1 MDFQT
6 YLEKEK
12 EKLLTVLG
20 RNQPNRPRPTQNSGA
35 PATAR
40 VDCAKASDH
49 SNNCEAL
56 THTIHMS
63 HLHSHQSPSSWFYLC
78 PRDPRRRR
86 VEHQTAA
93 IGAHR
98 RQPSFEATSTP
109 ATSLGITNPHPTT
122 NRIIMAYGLRYSVH
136 GGLRGSL
143 GLVPMPRRGRT
154 QLIGMTGTKDSLG
167 ARNGSG
173 MGRTKNREGGPR
185 RGGGPRNILAS
196 KGCFSEIKAVTL
208 N

>member
-56 THTIHMS
+56 TDTIHMS

-78 PRDPRRRR
+78 PRDPDDAVSNTRQPLSELTAGSPLSRRR
-86 VEHQTAA
+86 A
-93 IGAHR
+93 
-98 RQPSFEATSTP
+98 
-109 ATSLGITNPHPTT
+109 
-122 NRIIMAYGLRYSVH
+122 
-136 GGLRGSL
+136 
-143 GLVPMPRRGRT
+143 PRP
-154 QLIGMTGTKDSLG
+154 L
-167 ARNGSG
+167 
-173 MGRTKNREGGPR
+173 P
-185 RGGGPRNILAS
+185 
-196 KGCFSEIKAVTL
+196 
-208 N
+208 